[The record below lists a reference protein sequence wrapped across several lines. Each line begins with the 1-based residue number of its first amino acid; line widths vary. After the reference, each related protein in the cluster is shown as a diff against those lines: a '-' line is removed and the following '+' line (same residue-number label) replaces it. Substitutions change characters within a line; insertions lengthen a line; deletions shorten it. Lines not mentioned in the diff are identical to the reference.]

1 MLCYR
6 PRTDTCKVCDEMKV
20 KVDTE
25 MDPVT
30 KQQLN
35 REWELHKRKAE
46 RAYQQI
52 KEDTTLAKSTN
63 DVDTITFDLQQSL
76 PTPVLT
82 TNFVFY
88 KRQLWTNNLGIHDCK
103 TSKGYMY
110 MLHEGIASRGSQEIA
125 SCLCQ
130 HLKTNGSTAKHL
142 IAFSDAC
149 GGQNRNINSLPTI

>member
-63 DVDTITFDLQQSL
+63 DVDTITFDLRI
-76 PTPVLT
+76 
-82 TNFVFY
+82 VF
-88 KRQLWTNNLGIHDCK
+88 QLLV
-103 TSKGYMY
+103 
-110 MLHEGIASRGSQEIA
+110 
-125 SCLCQ
+125 
-130 HLKTNGSTAKHL
+130 
-142 IAFSDAC
+142 
-149 GGQNRNINSLPTI
+149 